1 MKSEKQRL
9 ARLRKLEKV
18 RAIARQNAL
27 ADAARAEGALSH
39 MTALA
44 RRTRLLADDY
54 ARRADAANAAD
65 LARLLMFASGMQT
78 IIRTA
83 ETQADNARNAADLH
97 ARAVAEAERR
107 RAAVQDRAD
116 QAARDL
122 ARRQYGATLSTAAR
136 KGNWHGS

>member
-18 RAIARQNAL
+18 RAIARQTAL
-27 ADAARAEGALSH
+27 AEAALAEGALTH
-39 MTALA
+39 MAALA
-44 RRTRLLADDY
+44 QRTRLLADHY
-54 ARRADAANAAD
+54 ARRDDAATAAD
-65 LARLLMFASGMQT
+65 LARSLTFAGGMQT

-83 ETQADNARNAADLH
+83 ETQADNARNAADLR

-116 QAARDL
+116 RAARDL
-122 ARRQYGATLSTAAR
+122 ARREYGATLSTAAR